1 MRISE
6 LQTYGI
12 PGRIIRTW
20 QERLG
25 ETLLPVQEKAIRNG
39 LLDHRSNSAGGP
51 PFMVGE
57 KDVNS
62 SNRMIITAPT
72 SSGKSFC
79 AELTAVKALTQRKK
93 SILLFPLKSI
103 AEEKFRHLKATYGPL
118 GVKCLIATGDHP
130 DHDQQLARGDY
141 QIAVAIYEKIDL
153 LLCSR
158 LDALAN
164 IGLVVIDELQMLA
177 EPGRGAIL
185 ERLITKLLASGY
197 NPDLLALSAVISDQ
211 SAGELAGWLGARL
224 VTEQYRPVDLECGVV
239 ASGRFKYRQYNSGKE
254 GEIPFQPIEPGE
266 DAQEA
271 FIEQLVK
278 DDRST
283 LLFLKSRADTINL
296 AFRLASTV
304 NYPPAKKALESLA
317 DEEPSYLIR
326 TLKQTLNRGVA
337 FHNSDLSARQR
348 AVVEQAFI
356 DKEVRVVCSTTTLS
370 MGINLPADTVYLETI
385 KYASGTFGERPS
397 LVPVTR
403 SEFENMA
410 GRAGR
415 MGLNEGR
422 SGRAIILA
430 ENEFDRDILWDQYI
444 KPAPPARLESV
455 AETLPLDDWLLHLVA
470 SGLAR
475 READIKKLMEQTFKA
490 TTEPDWFAGYPKSLE
505 SLEADGLIARGRR
518 GRLTIRP
525 VGRVAAQFGLG
536 RAEVTHLLS
545 QLTEQ
550 TPQSRLGWLALVLSS
565 SEWAVPP
572 GLLSRSELVSGGPL
586 KLFYERIGQVT
597 EELSPLVDPRNLGRP
612 LEYRQAASLK
622 AILLL
627 DDWCRLLPVQK
638 LEERYQIHLGQIVT
652 LGSLAAHYLAGL
664 AALIEAEDTGS
675 CLPANL
681 RREAYSV
688 KHGLPAELQPLY
700 GELSEI
706 LNRSDLGRLS
716 RQGVSSLTDLAELS
730 DEELSTMLDNPRK
743 AMQVNGKIDKLKQEV
758 DMAVAQSNGLPVMV
772 SEPSTVELDGSYD
785 QERYLVKIDGYPVRL
800 TGKSFK
806 YFARLAWSR
815 LNRDSGWIYKDD
827 IELGFNQARYMYRMK
842 NEIKAFLPSNWG
854 IVENNRLGYYRL
866 DIPPDKIRINS
877 ENLKSHPDFE
887 VRSLFKAKDQSD
899 LSDSTDVVN

>member
-20 QERLG
+20 QERIG

-39 LLDHRSNSAGGP
+39 LLDNCPHQGESRSP
-51 PFMVGE
+51 
-57 KDVNS
+57 
-62 SNRMIITAPT
+62 NRMIITAPT

-79 AELTAVKALTQRKK
+79 AELAAVKALTQRKK
-93 SILLFPLKSI
+93 SVLLFPLKSI
-103 AEEKFRHLKATYGPL
+103 AEEKFRHLKATYEPL

-185 ERLITKLLASGY
+185 ERLITKILVSGY
-197 NPDLLALSAVISDQ
+197 NPDILALSAVISDG

-224 VTEQYRPVDLECGVV
+224 VTEQYRPVDLESGVV
-239 ASGRFKYRQYNSGKE
+239 ANGSFKYRRYNSGEE
-254 GEIPFQPIEPGE
+254 GELPFQPIEPGE

-304 NYPPAKKALESLA
+304 SYAPAKKALESLA
-317 DEEPSYLIR
+317 DEEPSYLVR
-326 TLKQTLNRGVA
+326 TLKQALNRGIA

-348 AVVEQAFI
+348 AIVEQAFV
-356 DKEVRVVCSTTTLS
+356 DKEIKVVCSTTTLS
-370 MGINLPADTVYLETI
+370 MGINLPADTVYLETV
-385 KYASGTFGERPS
+385 KYSSGTFGGRPS
-397 LVPVTR
+397 LVPVSR

-415 MGLNEGR
+415 MGLNNGR

-444 KPAPPARLESV
+444 KPAEPTRLESA

-475 READIKKLMEQTFKA
+475 TEGDIKKLLGRTFKA
-490 TTEPDWFAGYPKSLE
+490 TTEPDWFENYPKSLV
-505 SLEADGLIARGRR
+505 SLEEYGLISRGRR

-525 VGRVAAQFGLG
+525 AGRVAAQFGLS

-545 QLTEQ
+545 QLAEQ
-550 TPQSRLGWLALVLSS
+550 TPTSRLGWLALVLSS

-586 KLFYERIGQVT
+586 RLFYERIGQVT
-597 EELSPLVDPRNLGRP
+597 DEISPLVDPKNLNRP
-612 LEYRQAASLK
+612 LEYRQAAALK

-675 CLPANL
+675 SLPGNL

-688 KHGLPAELQPLY
+688 KHGLPMELQALY

-706 LNRSDLGRLS
+706 LNRSDLGKLL
-716 RQGVSSLTDLAELS
+716 RQGVTSLTDLAELS
-730 DEELSTMLDNPRK
+730 GEELLAILDNPRK
-743 AMQVNGKIDKLKQEV
+743 ILNVNEKIGKLKQEV
-758 DMAVAQSNGLPVMV
+758 DMTVARSNGLSVMV
-772 SEPSTVELDGSYD
+772 AEPKSVELDGSYE
-785 QERYLVKIDGYPVRL
+785 QERYLIKIDGYPVRL

-842 NEIKAFLPSNWG
+842 NEIKSFLPSDWG

-866 DIPPDKIRINS
+866 DIPPEKIRINC

-887 VRSLFKAKDQSD
+887 VRSLFKESG
-899 LSDSTDVVN
+899 LSGPADSSSAVH